1 MLVEHFYCSV
11 ATSSLSVVSVNKHEV
26 QEHKRK
32 ERVLGGTMVGSNPML
47 EVIHV

>member
-1 MLVEHFYCSV
+1 MLVEHFYCSA
-11 ATSSLSVVSVNKHEV
+11 ATGSMSVVSVNKHEV

-32 ERVLGGTMVGSNPML
+32 KRVLGRTIVGSNPML